1 MLTLSTLALST
12 LTFSVLPLPV
22 QALAVK
28 VSSPM
33 AMGSPWWEDYGITEH
48 FLCPDQRRVTLERN
62 DAQASLIAGRF
73 RSTLFR
79 QASNQPGLRYRN
91 EQMTVI
97 LKGDVLTMEQ
107 LSRRLDCLRTEQV

>member
-1 MLTLSTLALST
+1 MPVLSFPLLLPLLSSQLLSLQPLGGSTL
-12 LTFSVLPLPV
+12 
-22 QALAVK
+22 
-28 VSSPM
+28 
-33 AMGSPWWEDYGITEH
+33 AMGSPWWEDYGITEQ

-79 QASNQPGLRYRN
+79 EASDLPGLRYRN
-91 EQMTVI
+91 EQMTLI

-107 LSRRLDCLRTEQV
+107 LSHRLECLRTEQV

>member
-1 MLTLSTLALST
+1 MPVLSFPLLLPLLSSQLFSLQPLGGSTL
-12 LTFSVLPLPV
+12 
-22 QALAVK
+22 
-28 VSSPM
+28 
-33 AMGSPWWEDYGITEH
+33 AMGSPWWEDYSITEQ

-79 QASNQPGLRYRN
+79 EASDLPGLRYRN
-91 EQMTVI
+91 EQMTLI

-107 LSRRLDCLRTEQV
+107 LSHRLECLRTEQV